1 MKKVFIKIMLVLGF
15 SLNVFAASNTP
26 ESVITSF
33 LEAMRN
39 GDETKARTY
48 LDLNSFIKPKNIMKP
63 NLGTKDFT
71 KRDLGLVD
79 NMFNQGGKGNNWNY
93 KITKDKHKLKNPD
106 DKGIYTYVVSCSTAK
121 YELENFYFVKKIN
134 NTWKITGWI

>member
-1 MKKVFIKIMLVLGF
+1 MKKLFLALMIVFGF
-15 SLNVFAASNTP
+15 GLNVYASNNTP

-39 GDETKARTY
+39 GDEAKARTY
-48 LDLNSFIKPKNIMKP
+48 LDKDSFVKPKNIMKP

-79 NMFNQGGKGNNWNY
+79 NMFNKGGKGAV
-93 KITKDKHKLKNPD
+93 LM
-106 DKGIYTYVVSCSTAK
+106 GC
-121 YELENFYFVKKIN
+121 
-134 NTWKITGWI
+134 